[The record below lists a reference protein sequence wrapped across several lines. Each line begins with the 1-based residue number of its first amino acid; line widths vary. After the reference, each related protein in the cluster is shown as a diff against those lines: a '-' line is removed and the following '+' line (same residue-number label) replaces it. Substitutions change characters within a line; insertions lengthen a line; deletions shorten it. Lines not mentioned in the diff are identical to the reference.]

1 LTRGVFITGT
11 DTGVGKTLV
20 AAALIRML
28 AGLGVRVAGMKPV
41 ASGAERT
48 AEGLRNADAL
58 ALMNAANVAAAYDTV
73 NPYCFETP
81 IAPHIAAREA
91 GVAIDVHLVRRR
103 FEELAHD
110 AELVVVEGAGGW
122 LAPISA
128 TQTLADIA
136 LALEIP
142 VILVVGLRLGCL
154 NHALLTAESLA
165 SRRAS
170 LAGWIANHVDPEF
183 ERSAENLATLSARLQ
198 AEPLA
203 VVPFVTQGS
212 GAHHFADAESARLAQ
227 VLQLEGRRRTAAS
240 PPQSWSNGLRVR

>member
-1 LTRGVFITGT
+1 
-11 DTGVGKTLV
+11 
-20 AAALIRML
+20 
-28 AGLGVRVAGMKPV
+28 
-41 ASGAERT
+41 
-48 AEGLRNADAL
+48 
-58 ALMNAANVAAAYDTV
+58 
-73 NPYCFETP
+73 
-81 IAPHIAAREA
+81 
-91 GVAIDVHLVRRR
+91 VRRR
-103 FEELAHD
+103 FDELARE

-128 TQTLADIA
+128 TQTLADLA

-154 NHALLTAESLA
+154 NHALLSAESLA

-212 GAHHFADAESARLAQ
+212 GEHGFADAESARLARA
-227 VLQLEGRRRTAAS
+227 LQLEGRSRPAAR
-240 PPQSWSNGLRVR
+240 PPQSWSNGPRVR